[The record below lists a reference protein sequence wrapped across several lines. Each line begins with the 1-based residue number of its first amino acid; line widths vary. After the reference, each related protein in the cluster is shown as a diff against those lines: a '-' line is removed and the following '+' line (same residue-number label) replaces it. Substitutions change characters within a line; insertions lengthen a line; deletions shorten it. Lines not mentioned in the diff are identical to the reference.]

1 MEGRRYP
8 QPLAQPSLRAV
19 RIVIP
24 RFSTDFVVL
33 QFAPKSVLLCSSA
46 SRGCRLGGDAKG
58 TRPTVGFYYYVVKW
72 PTTAA
77 LKAGPPGQRAHCL
90 LEFGRCVDFRMYR
103 PRTKRDS
110 RGQGGLAV
118 VMYKM
123 CGNGGTRLR
132 TELPPLY
139 LLRTQYLSTKTPP
152 EKAEGPISRSALLL
166 LPVCAI
172 EYVALLYA
180 D

>member
-1 MEGRRYP
+1 MKGRRYP

-19 RIVIP
+19 RTVIP
-24 RFSTDFVVL
+24 RFATDFVVL
-33 QFAPKSVLLCSSA
+33 QFAPKSVLLCSFA

-58 TRPTVGFYYYVVKW
+58 TRPTVGFHYYVVKW

-90 LEFGRCVDFRMYR
+90 LEFGRCVDCRMYR

-118 VMYKM
+118 VMNKM
-123 CGNGGTRLR
+123 CGNGGTSFGLNCPHSIYSVLSIYPPRHHQKRARDQFPALHFYFFQCARLNM
-132 TELPPLY
+132 
-139 LLRTQYLSTKTPP
+139 
-152 EKAEGPISRSALLL
+152 
-166 LPVCAI
+166 
-172 EYVALLYA
+172 
-180 D
+180 